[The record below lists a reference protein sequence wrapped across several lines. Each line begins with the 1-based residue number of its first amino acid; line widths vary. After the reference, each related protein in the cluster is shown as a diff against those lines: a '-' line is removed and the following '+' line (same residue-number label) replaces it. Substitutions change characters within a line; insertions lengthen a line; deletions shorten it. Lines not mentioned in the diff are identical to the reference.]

1 MRQRSRWKP
10 LSCLLLLAQVASA
23 ANFEEESARNRNAQ
37 KGLFSPRMDYNQWK
51 PLGRGD
57 PLKNDPTFDY
67 VPPALDRVHYWV
79 DTEPHPQD
87 ASSSSRDP
95 SHKSEILLLGVASK
109 KPAVPSGFN
118 QQAIDRRDSYHEFY
132 SPNQRIARPN
142 YFPSMTSQIVPNLVS
157 LANQV
162 LDRTLFSK
170 VPYTVLMPPP
180 KDQHALTSPMTQRP
194 HFSTPL
200 PQGGSGVTVEESNLV
215 YQSSS
220 HGGLKDFEAVP
231 SISWELPATTEASFM
246 LAPPKSFMRIQFAPQ
261 NYSNKILEAS
271 GSNQNINYVTPPPLA
286 DTHMTYK
293 GHVSDDNDIADSY
306 VKIEKP
312 QAQMDHMGVEIN
324 NVHPMPFRA
333 TGEYNSMQM
342 IRDME
347 TLQPPP
353 VTHSP
358 VYVQSTN
365 PVVRLLEKDLPRTT
379 PKSLPTSPEPTTME
393 PISTI
398 TPEDFPDASTTEVT
412 TMQTLTT
419 DPLFKHYKQPIEPM
433 KGPLYL
439 IIQGH
444 SKVKTY
450 KPANQI
456 DGVPVQE
463 TNEIP
468 YNVDF
473 SIKHLHGF
481 EQQEDFLKNAEI
493 LARKR
498 QARNGN
504 LQTLKHLVQ
513 TGFGRIDVER
523 EQTELKRRSDGDVG
537 ETELE
542 RGYEVVDGT
551 ELTTE
556 RYMKGIV
563 EEA

>member
-1 MRQRSRWKP
+1 
-10 LSCLLLLAQVASA
+10 
-23 ANFEEESARNRNAQ
+23 
-37 KGLFSPRMDYNQWK
+37 MDYNQWK

-79 DTEPHPQD
+79 DSDPED
-87 ASSSSRDP
+87 ASSSNHDP
-95 SHKSEILLLGVASK
+95 DKKSEILLLGVASK
-109 KPAVPSGFN
+109 KPAVPSGYH
-118 QQAIDRRDSYHEFY
+118 QQASDRRDTYNNEFY
-132 SPNQRIARPN
+132 NPNQRIARPN
-142 YFPSMTSQIVPNLVS
+142 YFPSMTSQVIPNLVS

-180 KDQHALTSPMTQRP
+180 KDQHSLTSPMTHLP

-200 PQGGSGVTVEESNLV
+200 PKLHSGVTVQESNLV

-231 SISWELPATTEASFM
+231 SISWELPTTTEANFM
-246 LAPPKSFMRIQFAPQ
+246 LAPPKSFIRIEFAPQ
-261 NYSNKILEAS
+261 NYTNKILEAS

-333 TGEYNSMQM
+333 TSDYHSMQM

-358 VYVQSTN
+358 VYVKSTN

-379 PKSLPTSPEPTTME
+379 QKSTPEPTTME
-393 PISTI
+393 PPSTI
-398 TPEDFPDASTTEVT
+398 TPEDLATEVT
-412 TMQTLTT
+412 TIQTLTT
-419 DPLFKHYKQPIEPM
+419 DPLFKHYKQPMEPM

-450 KPANQI
+450 KPATQI

-481 EQQEDFLKNAEI
+481 EKQEDLLKNAEI

-513 TGFGRIDVER
+513 TGFGAIDLVN
-523 EQTELKRRSDGDVG
+523 DGNMG

-542 RGYEVVDGT
+542 KGYEVVDGAA
-551 ELTTE
+551 LTTE
-556 RYMKGIV
+556 RYLKGIV